1 MLILSFPHLYTG
13 FSTYIQIDCLLT
25 TFILLLFIAIDLA
38 YEIRYP
44 QSTRYVDKLSS
55 FAHFFNCYFSKK
67 ETDFILINSYFFQKM
82 AL

>member
-13 FSTYIQIDCLLT
+13 FSTSIQNNCLFPLL
-25 TFILLLFIAIDLA
+25 ILLLIVAVGSTHI
-38 YEIRYP
+38 IRYP
-44 QSTRYVDKLSS
+44 QSTTSVDKLFSYAQ
-55 FAHFFNCYFSKK
+55 FLNCYFSRK